1 MPGRL
6 PASQRPLDNGA
17 AAANTPRMFLDD
29 LPEGYRFDTGSRTL
43 SEADILAFARE
54 HDPQPF
60 HLDREAAEATHFGGL
75 IASGF
80 HTLLTAFAL
89 TLEADIW
96 NEASLGSPGMDK
108 LRWLKPV
115 RPGDSLRVSAEV
127 RSSTPSAHA
136 PIAAGPSSPMR
147 SSTRRARP

>member
-1 MPGRL
+1 
-6 PASQRPLDNGA
+6 
-17 AAANTPRMFLDD
+17 MFLDD

-115 RPGDSLRVSAEV
+115 RPGDTLRVSAEV
-127 RSSTPSAHA
+127 RSSTPSGSRPDRGRAV
-136 PIAAGPSSPMR
+136 IAYAVLNQKGETVM
-147 SSTRRARP
+147 TYECVHIFRRRP